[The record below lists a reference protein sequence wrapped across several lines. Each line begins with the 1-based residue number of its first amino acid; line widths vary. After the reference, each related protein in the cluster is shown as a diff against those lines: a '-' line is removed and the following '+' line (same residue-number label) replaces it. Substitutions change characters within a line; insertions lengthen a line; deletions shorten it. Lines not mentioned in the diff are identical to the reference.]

1 MRDFQEQTITKTDR
15 SIVNRLVKYAR
26 PFTKDFLI
34 SSLLMLGDIAVS
46 ALAPILI
53 GFAIR
58 IIGRTG
64 SVSSKMTQF
73 AWIGLLFLGIIAL
86 VSVIIYYQNWL
97 LQRAGQKIVYDIRM
111 QVFDHIHTLSNNQI
125 NQIPVGKLVTRV
137 TNDTNTLSEMYS
149 SVIVSLLRNS
159 LMMVTYFVIMLIFD
173 YKSTLMMALVFPFV
187 IVSTLIFRKLS
198 RKTYRNVRNRV
209 SNMNAF
215 LSENLSG
222 MKLTQIF
229 NQEDKKHK
237 AFVTQSKNLRKAQFN
252 EILVFA
258 IYRPLMYLFSMAATM
273 IIIYYIGLDILDL
286 INQNASPEVIIIK
299 VSLLVTMYQY
309 ANSFFEPVQQLAE
322 QFNVLQSALASSEKI
337 FDVLDTVPE
346 INDEEDAI
354 ELVDF
359 KGEIEFKNVWFQY
372 IKDEWILKDVSF
384 KVNPSDTVAFVGATG
399 SGKTTIMSLIVRN
412 YDIQKGQILIDG
424 IDIKR
429 IKRSSL
435 RKHIGQ
441 MPQDVF
447 LFTGTIESNITLHDD
462 TVPKEKVI
470 SSASYVG
477 ANTFIDRLD
486 DGYDHVVR
494 ERGNNFST
502 GQRQLLSFARALT
515 YEPSVM
521 ILDEATANIDSET
534 ESLIQES
541 LEKMMQLNTMLVV
554 AHRLSTI
561 QHADK
566 IIVMQKGEI
575 KEMGKHQELLKQKGL
590 YYNLYQLQYESKK

>member
-15 SIVNRLVKYAR
+15 TIVNRLVKYAR

-273 IIIYYIGLDILDL
+273 IIIYYIGLDIMDL

-372 IKDEWILKDVSF
+372 NNDEWILKDVSF
-384 KVNPSDTVAFVGATG
+384 KVNPNDIVAFVGATG